1 METPARLVYVCNLIV
16 RGAPNWR
23 FIIDTVEGGT
33 RCSSTSTYR
42 RKIFARSR
50 RPFPSGYTI
59 EFPLEPSFALSRVLR
74 EGEPLKYSGNK
85 EEAPCNLAA
94 ENREN
99 RKVKMKLQVVKESE
113 VATFSTIY
121 MCIYIYMRC
130 YALSWRKKMKEK
142 RWESFCRENNA
153 GDSSFMRIWQA
164 GDKHVVCR
172 WLDYS
177 CNLSSWWLFQGFK
190 ITIFCNI
197 IIFLIY

>member
-121 MCIYIYMRC
+121 MCIYIYI
-130 YALSWRKKMKEK
+130 YALLCTFVKKKKWKRNDEK
-142 RWESFCRENNA
+142 AFVGKIMQVTVRLCESGKQGTNMLYV
-153 GDSSFMRIWQA
+153 GD
-164 GDKHVVCR
+164 
-172 WLDYS
+172 
-177 CNLSSWWLFQGFK
+177 
-190 ITIFCNI
+190 
-197 IIFLIY
+197 